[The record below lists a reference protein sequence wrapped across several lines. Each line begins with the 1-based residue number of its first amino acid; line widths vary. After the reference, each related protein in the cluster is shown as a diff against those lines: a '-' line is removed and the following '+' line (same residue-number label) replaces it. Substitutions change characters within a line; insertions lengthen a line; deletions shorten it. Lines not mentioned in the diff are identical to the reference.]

1 MARSRKHK
9 KTVDRVSFRK
19 NKKHKSSTS
28 QPPDSKT
35 FLPDRSRP
43 TGNRLEMSAGEE
55 VLLGKNGDYKE
66 KYFEI
71 FAIVILLAFGIYQSV
86 LYFGHQ
92 AVPNSDFTAFVKTA
106 HQLLSFEL
114 PSDFKRVPVLGILQI
129 GLSKF
134 ISGDHPELT
143 AGWLLNAI
151 LHPLS
156 IVLLYLV
163 GKRFLGYMAV
173 WFALIAGINPW
184 VLNLLREPIA
194 ETTLIFFTL
203 LTFYFILRRSNWC
216 YLFAA
221 ITSMVRYEGAVL
233 ILAAFV
239 MDISESISTNNG
251 PINWPKVKRRWIS
264 AFLHAALA
272 SVPLGLWLLG
282 TWLTW
287 RQGTSH
293 YIGHYG
299 HNTIMG
305 KFATYLW
312 YVSIM
317 PLFQPANAEA
327 AKIITCLSKIIVAMS
342 LLTAAG
348 YGIFK
353 RRWDILTLLLFL
365 VPYFFIHSFQ
375 SNTRPRYAM
384 PAAWLILLL
393 CVCGL
398 WCLWQLINQW
408 AAIPRAVA
416 ILLQVILLL
425 GSGVWLITL
434 VPHLP
439 KLTYYSPTSASIP
452 YVVMGLAIVV
462 FLVRTAMYRRRFA
475 LRDTAA
481 TMLVCLTV
489 VSNQFMLAQTVGRG
503 QTDKEFKDLAQWYLK
518 NAQPDEKIVTTMPHV
533 VSLFAPRYES
543 NFVHTSSIKGQDIKE
558 FLESCYKKDI
568 TYVTWDSRIGFSP
581 QNSYYKRWRIH
592 RIAPLQKPRSI
603 GPFKFIRQIKR
614 NEKKFINIFRLLP
627 PVSDNETKSIK

>member
-1 MARSRKHK
+1 
-9 KTVDRVSFRK
+9 
-19 NKKHKSSTS
+19 
-28 QPPDSKT
+28 
-35 FLPDRSRP
+35 
-43 TGNRLEMSAGEE
+43 
-55 VLLGKNGDYKE
+55 
-66 KYFEI
+66 
-71 FAIVILLAFGIYQSV
+71 
-86 LYFGHQ
+86 
-92 AVPNSDFTAFVKTA
+92 
-106 HQLLSFEL
+106 
-114 PSDFKRVPVLGILQI
+114 
-129 GLSKF
+129 
-134 ISGDHPELT
+134 
-143 AGWLLNAI
+143 
-151 LHPLS
+151 HPLS

>member
-1 MARSRKHK
+1 M
-9 KTVDRVSFRK
+9 
-19 NKKHKSSTS
+19 
-28 QPPDSKT
+28 P
-35 FLPDRSRP
+35 
-43 TGNRLEMSAGEE
+43 AGGE

-92 AVPNSDFTAFVKTA
+92 MVPNSDFPAFVKTA
-106 HQLLSFEL
+106 HQLLSFEI
-114 PSDFKRVPVLGILQI
+114 PSSFKRVPVLGILQI

-134 ISGDHPELT
+134 VSGDHPELT

-163 GKRFLGYMAV
+163 GRKFLGYRAV
-173 WFALIAGINPW
+173 WFALIAGVNPW
-184 VLNLLREPIA
+184 MLNLLRQPIA

-233 ILAAFV
+233 ILIALV

-287 RQGTSH
+287 KQGTSH
-293 YIGHYG
+293 YVGHYG
-299 HNTIMG
+299 RNTIIC

-312 YVSIM
+312 DVSIM
-317 PLFQPANAEA
+317 PLFQPTNAEA

-365 VPYFFIHSFQ
+365 VPYFFIHSFRSGTQ
-375 SNTRPRYAM
+375 PRYAM
-384 PAAWLILLL
+384 PAAWLTLLL
-393 CVCGL
+393 CACGL

-408 AAIPRAVA
+408 VTIPRAVA

-434 VPHLP
+434 IPHLP

-452 YVVMGLAIVV
+452 YVVVGLAIVV
-462 FLVRTAMYRRRFA
+462 FLVRTVMYRGRFA

-489 VSNQFMLAQTVGRG
+489 ISNQFMLVRTVGRG
-503 QTDKEFKDLAQWYLK
+503 QADREFRDLARWYLE
-518 NAQPDEKIVTTMPHV
+518 NAQPDEKMVTTMAHV
-533 VSLFAPRYES
+533 VSIFAPRYKNS
-543 NFVHTSSIKGQDIKE
+543 FVHTGSIKGKDTNK

-581 QNSYYKRWRIH
+581 QKSYYKQWRIR

-603 GPFKFIRQIKR
+603 GPFKFISQIKVD
-614 NEKKFINIFRLLP
+614 EKRFVNIFRLLP
-627 PVSDNETKSIK
+627 PDSINKVKPAK